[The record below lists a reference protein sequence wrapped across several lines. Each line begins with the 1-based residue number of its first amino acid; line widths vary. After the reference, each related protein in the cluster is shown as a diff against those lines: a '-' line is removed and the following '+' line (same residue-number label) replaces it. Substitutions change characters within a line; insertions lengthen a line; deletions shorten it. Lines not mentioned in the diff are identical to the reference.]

1 MGAISISTQTAP
13 FGDAVVRIRFQ
24 APDSAKG
31 QYLLADLDTMDDYDE
46 TYLNGAKFGSV
57 NPENSEPDRAYATA
71 RLYPIPAGLLKPGQE
86 NVLAIRFWNRNAKTK
101 GWPAQ
106 LRGPMAIRAASESS
120 PYVGTYKHSDDP
132 YLQHH
137 W

>member
-101 GWPAQ
+101 GWKAQ

-132 YLQHH
+132 YLQYH